1 MTETE
6 PDKFLT
12 MARDAFTSSTT
23 YFDSSIRT
31 QIEAAL
37 RQFQGVHP
45 TNSKYHSDAYKA
57 RSRLFRP
64 KTRATIRKNEASAAE
79 AFFATSDVV
88 TVTPEDSDNPKN
100 RASAQVKHAL
110 LNYRLKK
117 SIPWFLTLI
126 GAYQDA
132 QTVGVCISHQYWR
145 FDAKKKID
153 KPCIDLIPTENFRIH
168 PGAKWDDPIGSSAY
182 VIHMLPMMVM
192 DVRKR
197 MTNEDPTTGQPRWKT
212 LADSEILAAQN
223 SYSDSTRQTR
233 ERNRQDSTEQRS
245 AINEF
250 ATVWVHRNIME
261 IDGVDMIWYTL
272 GTMSTLSQPVPLESH
287 YWHGRRP
294 YVMGLCIL
302 ETHKLYPDGI
312 PGITKDTQAEINEVA
327 NQRID
332 NVKFAM
338 NKRYFVQRGRQVDIR
353 SLTRNVPSSVTMMND
368 PEKDVKVLDTP
379 DVTSSAYSEQ
389 DRLNLDF
396 DDVAGAFSQS
406 SVQSNRN
413 LNETVGGMQMMNS
426 ATNQVGAYQLR
437 AFVETWVEPVL
448 HQLLLLE
455 GKYETDEAIIRL
467 ASKAAKLERDFAME
481 AANEGFIDELLEM
494 DITLNVNVGTGS
506 TNPLDQVKT
515 FLEAMRSLKDLLA
528 DGVLERF
535 GLDVSEVIKELFGK
549 LGYRDGD
556 RFFDTETEDPS
567 LTNAKATITEL
578 QKQLEQKVSPEMV
591 AAQVRKLDAEIETL
605 AAKTKDTISSAFKKN
620 VEAMFASMQA
630 GQMIASVP
638 MIAPVADEIAKAS
651 GYQAPTPAGID
662 PNFPIPSG
670 PAPGLTQNS
679 VKDPRTGV
687 EFMPGGAVAG
697 DTTPLTPM
705 APIAPAS
712 GVEGANQGIET
723 VRADS

>member
-1 MTETE
+1 MNETA

-145 FDAKKKID
+145 FDAKRKID

-212 LADSEILAAQN
+212 LADSGIDLIPTENFRIHPASSWSDPINSSPYNIHMLPMLVMDVRKRMENPDPTTGQPRWTKLAEAQILAAQN

-338 NKRYFVQRGRQVDIR
+338 NRPT
-353 SLTRNVPSSVTMMND
+353 SAST
-368 PEKDVKVLDTP
+368 
-379 DVTSSAYSEQ
+379 TSS
-389 DRLNLDF
+389 
-396 DDVAGAFSQS
+396 
-406 SVQSNRN
+406 
-413 LNETVGGMQMMNS
+413 
-426 ATNQVGAYQLR
+426 LR
-437 AFVETWVEPVL
+437 
-448 HQLLLLE
+448 
-455 GKYETDEAIIRL
+455 
-467 ASKAAKLERDFAME
+467 
-481 AANEGFIDELLEM
+481 
-494 DITLNVNVGTGS
+494 
-506 TNPLDQVKT
+506 
-515 FLEAMRSLKDLLA
+515 
-528 DGVLERF
+528 
-535 GLDVSEVIKELFGK
+535 
-549 LGYRDGD
+549 
-556 RFFDTETEDPS
+556 
-567 LTNAKATITEL
+567 
-578 QKQLEQKVSPEMV
+578 
-591 AAQVRKLDAEIETL
+591 
-605 AAKTKDTISSAFKKN
+605 
-620 VEAMFASMQA
+620 
-630 GQMIASVP
+630 
-638 MIAPVADEIAKAS
+638 
-651 GYQAPTPAGID
+651 
-662 PNFPIPSG
+662 
-670 PAPGLTQNS
+670 
-679 VKDPRTGV
+679 
-687 EFMPGGAVAG
+687 
-697 DTTPLTPM
+697 
-705 APIAPAS
+705 
-712 GVEGANQGIET
+712 
-723 VRADS
+723 